1 MTNYYSLLATTMG
14 EMSLNKFLQLS
25 DNIQSYPELRP
36 LRIMSDGTGIDM
48 YVKCSGKAAVE
59 SFQRVR

>member
-25 DNIQSYPELRP
+25 YNIQSYPELRP
-36 LRIMSDGTGIDM
+36 LRIMSDGTGI
-48 YVKCSGKAAVE
+48 VKCSGKAAVE

>member
-1 MTNYYSLLATTMG
+1 MG

-36 LRIMSDGTGIDM
+36 LWIMSDRIGIDM
-48 YVKCSGKAAVE
+48 ENVLGK
-59 SFQRVR
+59 QLWRVFNVWGKIN

>member
-25 DNIQSYPELRP
+25 NNIQSYPELRP
-36 LRIMSDGTGIDM
+36 LWIMLDRIGIDM
-48 YVKCSGKAAVE
+48 ENVLGK
-59 SFQRVR
+59 QLWRVFNV